1 MIKKKKVARFRELY
15 NVINEWLESYTY
27 DDTAELL
34 RSKYDLDLTTGTL
47 INYVHRHR
55 KHLAKQPV
63 IKDELVQHSENTGKS
78 DEINISSV
86 KSEAVINQK
95 DVQENS
101 VSSAPS
107 KKVKKKIAT
116 PEELKAALE
125 RMKNEMAEDEYNWED
140 LL

>member
-55 KHLAKQPV
+55 KHLAKQSV
-63 IKDELVQHSENTGKS
+63 IKDELVQHSENNGNTEKS
-78 DEINISSV
+78 DELNISSSKTKEV
-86 KSEAVINQK
+86 NKIDVDSESDNQ
-95 DVQENS
+95 DD
-101 VSSAPS
+101 
-107 KKVKKKIAT
+107 
-116 PEELKAALE
+116 EELDFNALLKE
-125 RMKNEMAEDEYNWED
+125 FKNKHRTDQTKS
-140 LL
+140 LLDK